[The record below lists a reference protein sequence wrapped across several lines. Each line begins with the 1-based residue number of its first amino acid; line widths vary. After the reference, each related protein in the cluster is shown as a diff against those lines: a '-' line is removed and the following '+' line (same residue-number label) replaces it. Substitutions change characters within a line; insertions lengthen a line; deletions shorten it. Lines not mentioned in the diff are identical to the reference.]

1 MNEGNYIF
9 LRYYLILFS
18 IFSATSVIFFEANLL
33 TQLSTSEVVN
43 SFGRTLKY
51 SQPLYL
57 SGLLS
62 AFFELDSYLKIFTTS
77 FFGAIIFKLSV
88 SMFGRLDFIN
98 FLDNFGLPTGDERFT
113 QFIYDVESIGIY
125 KFLIVVVYIVIV
137 SSLLV
142 RSNNEK

>member
-1 MNEGNYIF
+1 
-9 LRYYLILFS
+9 
-18 IFSATSVIFFEANLL
+18 
-33 TQLSTSEVVN
+33 
-43 SFGRTLKY
+43 
-51 SQPLYL
+51 
-57 SGLLS
+57 
-62 AFFELDSYLKIFTTS
+62 
-77 FFGAIIFKLSV
+77 
-88 SMFGRLDFIN
+88 MFGRLDFIN